1 MTKGILKNALTDDKI
16 EEISIAALY
25 QFKYEDYN
33 ICSYEPKFE
42 TLNLVLAD
50 RNKLICEQE
59 SKLTQLDKLVESLH
73 RQFQSHR
80 IKERK
85 LEKELGEYKDLAY
98 KLQKENNI
106 LRAKQSTCRAS
117 YSGQNKSSNSIY
129 LKKEKDFPPN
139 SKICFSFCDHGFC
152 KWKTNCKYSTD
163 Q

>member
-42 TLNLVLAD
+42 TLNLVLAN

-106 LRAKQSTCRAS
+106 LRA
-117 YSGQNKSSNSIY
+117 NS
-129 LKKEKDFPPN
+129 
-139 SKICFSFCDHGFC
+139 
-152 KWKTNCKYSTD
+152 
-163 Q
+163 